1 MNLIKKYFIKE
12 IFLILL
18 SILVVLYLLEFFLI
32 LIDFKDWK
40 TRRAESI
47 LGTDNK
53 FEILRELEV
62 KNNKITVNYSPP
74 PEETN
79 KQLKL
84 HPLSGVSNSI
94 TIDCN
99 ENGYVS
105 TFVSDRFGF
114 NNKNNKN
121 WDLKNIDIL
130 LVGDS
135 FANGACVNYKDTIN
149 GNLEKIKKNLKIL
162 NISKGGNG
170 PLSEYASLREYL
182 PFVNPKKIIWFYFE
196 GNDLDNL
203 SDELKNGILSKYL
216 NEKNFSQNLYYKQNL
231 IDNFLIKFLK
241 SEVQN
246 REIEKNKNSKLI
258 KFVKLNRLVRF
269 KNEKIDFIKLYYTKK
284 IEKDNSLNK
293 FSEIIFYANEL
304 AKNKGS
310 EFYFVYLPDVSR
322 YSYAENKKNLFY
334 KEEIIQ
340 IVNKLNIS
348 IIDLDKELFAKQSEP
363 LSLFPKIHPP
373 SHYNEK
379 GYYLVSKIV
388 AKKLNIIIN

>member
-12 IFLILL
+12 TFLILL
-18 SILVVLYLLEFFLI
+18 STLVILYLLEFFLI

-40 TRRAESI
+40 TRRAESLI
-47 LGTDNK
+47 GTDNK
-53 FEILRELEV
+53 FEILRELQV
-62 KNNKITVNYSPP
+62 KNNKIAINYSPP
-74 PEETN
+74 TEEIN

-84 HPLSGVSNSI
+84 HPLSGISNSI

-105 TFVSDRFGF
+105 TFTSDRFGF
-114 NNKNNKN
+114 NNKKNKN

-149 GNLEKIKKNLKIL
+149 GNFERIKKDLKIL

-182 PFVNPKKIIWFYFE
+182 PFVSPKKIIWFYFE

-203 SDELKNGILSKYL
+203 SDELKNSILSKYL

-246 REIEKNKNSKLI
+246 REIEIKKKSKLI
-258 KFVKLNRLVRF
+258 KFVKLNRLIRF
-269 KNEKIDFIKLYYTKK
+269 KNEKISFIKLNYTKK
-284 IEKDNSLNK
+284 MEKDNSLNK

-304 AKNKGS
+304 AKNKRS

-334 KEEIIQ
+334 KEEIIK
-340 IVNKLNIS
+340 IVNKLNIP
-348 IIDLDKELFAKQSEP
+348 IIDLDNELFAKQSEP

-373 SHYNEK
+373 AHYNEK

-388 AKKLNIIIN
+388 AKKLNITNN

>member
-62 KNNKITVNYSPP
+62 KNNRITVNYSPP
-74 PEETN
+74 SEETN

-149 GNLEKIKKNLKIL
+149 GNFEKIKKNLKIL

-182 PFVNPKKIIWFYFE
+182 PFVNPKKIIWFYC
-196 GNDLDNL
+196 
-203 SDELKNGILSKYL
+203 
-216 NEKNFSQNLYYKQNL
+216 
-231 IDNFLIKFLK
+231 
-241 SEVQN
+241 
-246 REIEKNKNSKLI
+246 KL
-258 KFVKLNRLVRF
+258 F
-269 KNEKIDFIKLYYTKK
+269 
-284 IEKDNSLNK
+284 
-293 FSEIIFYANEL
+293 
-304 AKNKGS
+304 
-310 EFYFVYLPDVSR
+310 
-322 YSYAENKKNLFY
+322 
-334 KEEIIQ
+334 
-340 IVNKLNIS
+340 
-348 IIDLDKELFAKQSEP
+348 
-363 LSLFPKIHPP
+363 
-373 SHYNEK
+373 
-379 GYYLVSKIV
+379 
-388 AKKLNIIIN
+388 